1 MPYDEDKDPIDK
13 ILEENKIRLEEEAKP
28 NIQKDFSIGNSTI
41 DKEQKKIEALNQ
53 MIDARINPLRDL
65 TMENSQKIDGII
77 GELQKIGSY
86 LQGQTAAPIIDP
98 AQKVGFK
105 DLPPEL
111 QSAAFEGIAGLGTSI
126 AQIIQAFKGNNQAPP
141 AISPL
146 GQLGEQMITDLVR
159 TTIDDIQQRV
169 YGIRKLPPPSILKES
184 LPPSHTLE

>member
-1 MPYDEDKDPIDK
+1 MPYDEDKDPIDR
-13 ILEENKIRLEEEAKP
+13 ILEENKIRQEEEAKP
-28 NIQKDFSIGNSTI
+28 NIQKDFSIGNSSI
-41 DKEQKKIEALNQ
+41 DKEQKKIGALNQ
-53 MIDARINPLRDL
+53 MIDARINPLKEL

-77 GELQKIGSY
+77 GELQKIIPY
-86 LQGQTAAPIIDP
+86 IQQAQPQQAP
-98 AQKVGFK
+98 KVGFK

-126 AQIIQAFKGNNQAPP
+126 AQIIQAFKGNNTAP
-141 AISPL
+141 AVSPL

-184 LPPSHTLE
+184 LPRTHTLE

>member
-1 MPYDEDKDPIDK
+1 MPFEEDKDPIDK
-13 ILEENKIRLEEEAKP
+13 ILEENKIRQEEESKP
-28 NIQKDFSIGNSTI
+28 NIQKDFSIGNSSI

-53 MIDARINPLRDL
+53 MIDARINPLKEL
-65 TMENSQKIDGII
+65 TLENSQKIDGII
-77 GELQKIGSY
+77 GELQNIGAY
-86 LQGQTAAPIIDP
+86 IRQGQPQIQEAP
-98 AQKVGFK
+98 KVGFK

-184 LPPSHTLE
+184 LPHTHTLE